1 MSKLNK
7 WVVIPIIGVLIV
19 GLLAIE
25 FLYLQEADKLKTAQ
39 SEIAALEE
47 NVSTLEDD
55 ISILTGNVSTLQGDI
70 SAVEGYVST
79 LQGGVSTLE
88 GDVSILKGGVSVLED
103 NIPTLETELVGADT
117 NSLLE
122 VVTMLEPSV
131 VRIETDIAVG
141 SGVIITNTGWIL
153 TNAHV
158 LQGAR
163 TMEVILMNG
172 TTYTATV
179 IASDAGR
186 DLAIVEVISNRTDFP
201 EAVLGLSTNITVGE
215 GVVAIGYPLWPEL
228 EGQAT
233 FTKGIV
239 SAIRNI
245 DLYTGISTKYI
256 QTDTAINLGNSGGPL
271 VNLTGEVIGINTW
284 TIRLYDGEIWEGL
297 GFAIPIDDAKLFI
310 QDTIG

>member
-1 MSKLNK
+1 
-7 WVVIPIIGVLIV
+7 
-19 GLLAIE
+19 
-25 FLYLQEADKLKTAQ
+25 
-39 SEIAALEE
+39 
-47 NVSTLEDD
+47 
-55 ISILTGNVSTLQGDI
+55 
-70 SAVEGYVST
+70 VEGYVST

-103 NIPTLETELVGADT
+103 NTPTLETELVGADT

-122 VVTMLEPSV
+122 IVTMLEPSV

-141 SGVIITNTGWIL
+141 SGVIITNTGWML

-163 TMEVILMNG
+163 TIEVILMNG
-172 TTYTATV
+172 TTYAATV

-245 DLYTGISTKYI
+245 DLYSGISTKYI

-284 TIRLYDGEIWEGL
+284 TIRLYGGEIWEGL

>member
-1 MSKLNK
+1 MSELNK
-7 WVVIPIIGVLIV
+7 WVVIPIIGILMV

-25 FLYLQEADKLKTAQ
+25 FLYLQEADKLKDAQ

-47 NVSTLEDD
+47 NVSTLEGDV
-55 ISILTGNVSTLQGDI
+55 SILTGNVSTLQGDI
-70 SAVEGYVST
+70 LAVEGYVST
-79 LQGGVSTLE
+79 LQGGVSILD
-88 GDVSILKGGVSVLED
+88 GDVSILKGDVSALEG
-103 NIPTLETELVGADT
+103 NIPTLETELVGVNTHA
-117 NSLLE
+117 LLE
-122 VVTMLEPSV
+122 VVTILEPSV

-141 SGVIITNTGWIL
+141 SGVIITNTGWML

-163 TMEVILMNG
+163 TIEVILMNG
-172 TTYTATV
+172 TTYAATV

-245 DLYTGISTKYI
+245 DLYSGISTKYI

-284 TIRLYDGEIWEGL
+284 TIRLYGGEIWVGL
-297 GFAIPIDDAKLFI
+297 NFATPIDDAKLFI

>member
-1 MSKLNK
+1 M
-7 WVVIPIIGVLIV
+7 
-19 GLLAIE
+19 
-25 FLYLQEADKLKTAQ
+25 
-39 SEIAALEE
+39 
-47 NVSTLEDD
+47 
-55 ISILTGNVSTLQGDI
+55 
-70 SAVEGYVST
+70 
-79 LQGGVSTLE
+79 
-88 GDVSILKGGVSVLED
+88 
-103 NIPTLETELVGADT
+103 
-117 NSLLE
+117 
-122 VVTMLEPSV
+122 
-131 VRIETDIAVG
+131 
-141 SGVIITNTGWIL
+141 L

-163 TMEVILMNG
+163 TIEVILMNG
-172 TTYTATV
+172 TTYAATV

-245 DLYTGISTKYI
+245 DLYSGISTKYI

-284 TIRLYDGEIWEGL
+284 TIRLYGGEIWEGL